1 MVTLVFLPVDRKLAF
16 AETRKVI
23 SVVCRVNRLSYDYL
37 IIEYFE
43 GTWDKLEITRERLVL
58 TG

>member
-1 MVTLVFLPVDRKLAF
+1 MVTLVFLPVYRKLAF

-23 SVVCRVNRLSYDYL
+23 SVVCRVDRLSYDYL
-37 IIEYFE
+37 VVEYFE
-43 GTWDKLEITRERLVL
+43 GTWDKLKITRECLVL